1 MHERRTGFGR
11 LAVGAALLLAGCTH
25 TAPLVSR
32 AQSTPP
38 AGPAAPAAPAAG
50 PVTPVAHT
58 ELPGSPVQH
67 EGLAKA
73 EDAYRR
79 DEFGTAEKLFE
90 EIADDQKNRP
100 EVAERARFYMAESL
114 RRQGYYPKAVDTY
127 NKLLLDF
134 PAGLYREQ
142 AVGQMYM
149 IASEWLQPVRDEIAE
164 KARPAKDRKSKS
176 WTEGVIPANFDRKL
190 PTFDA
195 EGRALQ
201 TLEKVYFSDPTG
213 PHADKA
219 LFMLGRVNYEREN
232 FKEAARYFQQLAES
246 HDRSPLRDE
255 ALKLA
260 IICKNNSTGGPQYDG
275 REAAEAMRLIA
286 GAKAT
291 SPTLAREQEGKFLD
305 QQALMVR
312 YQQAQKDF
320 ETAEFYRRTGHPGAA
335 WFYYELVLRRYPGIK
350 PFSEQAAAGQAEL
363 KAEVNEAQNPS
374 FWSSTRRFVNE
385 YVLGREPVAAPG
397 APPRTPQELP
407 EPRPAPPPPAAS
419 AIPADIR
426 PR

>member
-1 MHERRTGFGR
+1 MRQRRTGFRWATVGT
-11 LAVGAALLLAGCTH
+11 AVMLTGCTH
-25 TAPLVSR
+25 TAPLIPR
-32 AQSTPP
+32 DPP
-38 AGPAAPAAPAAG
+38 SEKPGEITQASHA
-50 PVTPVAHT
+50 

-73 EDAYRR
+73 EDAFRR
-79 DEFGTAEKLFE
+79 DEFEKAEKLFE
-90 EIADDQKNRP
+90 DVADDTKNRP
-100 EVAERARFYMAESL
+100 EVAERARFYQAEAL

-127 NKLLLDF
+127 NKLLIDF

-142 AVGQMYM
+142 AVGQMYL
-149 IASEWLQPVRDEIAE
+149 ISTEWLKPIQDEIAE
-164 KARPAKDRKSKS
+164 KAKPEKERKPKS
-176 WTEGVIPANFDRKL
+176 WTDGIVLVNFDRKT
-190 PTFDA
+190 PTFDP

-213 PHADKA
+213 PNADKA

-232 FKEAARYFQQLAES
+232 FKDAARYFQQLAEV

-260 IICKNNSTGGPQYDG
+260 IIAKTNSTGGPQYDA
-275 REAAEAMRLIA
+275 REMAEAMRLIN

-291 SPTLAREQEGKFLD
+291 SPALSREQDGKFLD

-312 YQQAQKDF
+312 YQQAEKDF

-350 PFSEQAAAGQAEL
+350 PFATQAAARQAEL
-363 KAEVNEAQNPS
+363 KVELDDQKNPGFMS
-374 FWSSTRRFVNE
+374 TTRRFVRQ
-385 YVLGREPVAAPG
+385 YVLGEEMPVAKEG
-397 APPRTPQELP
+397 AVPSVLP
-407 EPRPAPPPPAAS
+407 ETRPAAVPAA
-419 AIPADIR
+419 ATAVPADMR